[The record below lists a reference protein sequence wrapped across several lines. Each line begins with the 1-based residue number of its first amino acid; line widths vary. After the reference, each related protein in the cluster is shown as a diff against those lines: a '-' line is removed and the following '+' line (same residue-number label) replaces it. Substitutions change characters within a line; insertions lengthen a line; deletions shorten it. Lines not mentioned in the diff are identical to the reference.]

1 MVGIPS
7 AIPSDTKYLSVL
19 GTPSSGLSSV
29 SQLQRSHFSNM
40 KNLLELYITYSDIS
54 TIDEDTFQDL
64 SSIRQ
69 ITLPN
74 NKIKTIHKGLFQ
86 NLPAL
91 AYIDLS
97 GNWDCVVEVGGLSGL
112 PSLQYLYVGN
122 MNLGSLDPGTFQR
135 LPSLKGLYMP
145 GNKLTDI
152 DKDIL
157 LPLTGLE
164 VLNIMENDIVSLS
177 QDLEPLFSNL
187 KSSFIS
193 DNPWQCTCESKWMKS
208 LSNVASAQVDSIV
221 ICLGP
226 DRFKYQNL
234 NTIPDSELQCTPPNI
249 TCGGPFTVNVGES
262 LKIECQ
268 VEGDPVPTIIFT
280 NPAQVNIAEDTPVL
294 GYELRD
300 NFTIVIHAAVEV
312 EDGNW
317 TVSATNK
324 EGVDMETVHVTVI
337 PPTTTTTTTT
347 TAATTTTATTGTTT
361 TSATTTTT
369 TAATTTTTTAATT
382 TTTTAGTT
390 TTAATTTTTTA
401 GTTTTTAG
409 TTTTS
414 TTTHDSGISVNHV
427 QAATVDN
434 TGLII
439 GAVAA
444 AITIIAAV
452 TIFSCAMHKK
462 YLKNRVEPFEE
473 DEEDLF
479 GVTVHRIEGHTA
491 PTSTAWI

>member
-1 MVGIPS
+1 
-7 AIPSDTKYLSVL
+7 
-19 GTPSSGLSSV
+19 
-29 SQLQRSHFSNM
+29 M

-69 ITLPN
+69 ITLPY

-86 NLPAL
+86 NLPDL

-122 MNLGSLDPGTFQR
+122 MNLGSLDPGTFQG
-135 LPSLKGLYMP
+135 LPSLKGLYIP

-177 QDLEPLFSNL
+177 QDLEPLFLNL
-187 KSSFIS
+187 KSLFIS

-226 DRFKYQNL
+226 ARFKYQNL
-234 NTIPDSELQCTPPNI
+234 NAIPDSELQCTPPNI

-262 LKIECQ
+262 LTIECQ

-300 NFTIVIHAAVEV
+300 NFTIVIHSAVEA

-347 TAATTTTATTGTTT
+347 
-361 TSATTTTT
+361 
-369 TAATTTTTTAATT
+369 AATTTTTTTG
-382 TTTTAGTT
+382 TTA
-390 TTAATTTTTTA
+390 
-401 GTTTTTAG
+401 TTAG

-427 QAATVDN
+427 QAATADN
-434 TGLII
+434 TGVII

-444 AITIIAAV
+444 AITIIAVV